1 MKHPKKFI
9 LSLLTILFC
18 CCYCQALAAKNITIL
33 TYRFSAKPHEARL
46 VFELN
51 KSPHYD
57 VFRLHHPER
66 LVLDIKDARLRK
78 RLKHYLKHNNFAKDL
93 RYAMFKP
100 HELRIVIDLKKV
112 VNYKSFLLKAAKHRK
127 PRLVIDLYSHE
138 TNPHKIA
145 KAARHRKSMPAYLKS
160 KKKYL
165 HYRKVVVVID
175 PGHGGKDPG
184 ATGPGG
190 IHEKNVVLAIGKDL
204 RRDIDRQ
211 PGMIAKLTRKGDYY
225 LTLRQRLRIARR
237 DKADIFIAIH
247 ADAFPNRRAQGA
259 SVFALSLRGASN
271 EAARWLAEKENASE
285 LLGGVN
291 LDDKSYTLR
300 SVLLDLSQTAT
311 ISSSIHLGGDVLGEL
326 KHSTILHHSKVEQA
340 AFVVLKS
347 PDIPS
352 ILIETGFI
360 TNPYEERRLNSH
372 RYQHRLAHAIT
383 EGVRDYFKQKPI
395 PGTWFAKKK

>member
-1 MKHPKKFI
+1 MLSHSKKFFLRLLVI
-9 LSLLTILFC
+9 LL
-18 CCYCQALAAKNITIL
+18 CCYCPILAAKNIAIL
-33 TYRFSAKPHEARL
+33 TYRFSAKHHEARL

-57 VFRLHHPER
+57 LFLLRHPER
-66 LVLDIKDARLRK
+66 LVLDIKNARLRK
-78 RLKHYLKHNNFAKDL
+78 RLKHDLRHNHFAKDL
-93 RYAMFKP
+93 RYGMFKP
-100 HELRIVIDLKKV
+100 NELRIVIDLKKAIK
-112 VNYKSFLLKAAKHRK
+112 YKSFLLKAAKHK
-127 PRLVIDLYSHE
+127 MARLVIDMYSHE
-138 TNPHKIA
+138 TRPHKIA
-145 KAARHRKSMPAYLKS
+145 AAAKHRKSMPAYLNS
-160 KKKYL
+160 KKKYR

-190 IHEKNVVLAIGKDL
+190 IHEKNVVLAISKDL

-247 ADAFPNRRAQGA
+247 ADAFPNRHAQGA
-259 SVFALSLRGASN
+259 SVFALSLRGASS

-311 ISSSIHLGGDVLGEL
+311 ISSSIHLGSDVLREL
-326 KHSTILHHSKVEQA
+326 KHYTILHHSKVEQA

-352 ILIETGFI
+352 ILIETGFL
-360 TNPYEERRLNSH
+360 TNPVEERRLSNR